1 MREFGGVEVSFE
13 KFVTASSLILLLLFS
28 ANAQSSDARSIIN
41 LCNQLFSNEHYELA
55 ILKLYEIRSEPL
67 MRQARAWFMSEFKP
81 QSGLEILALLQSGEK
96 QSAFYRMVSSHW
108 EVASALVNNGGIDEK
123 MFLEANTEHL
133 VVFAKLQPFIAE
145 IRETIGEPDY
155 LTQLEHLVMKAENI
169 ERKLE
174 NRRRL
179 LERWTGNKTGAN
191 SVSTTT
197 Q

>member
-1 MREFGGVEVSFE
+1 MNT
-13 KFVTASSLILLLLFS
+13 KPD
-28 ANAQSSDARSIIN
+28 DA
-41 LCNQLFSNEHYELA
+41 LA

-155 LTQLEHLVMKAENI
+155 LAQLERLVMKAENI

-191 SVSTTT
+191 SVRATT

>member
-1 MREFGGVEVSFE
+1 MNT
-13 KFVTASSLILLLLFS
+13 KPD
-28 ANAQSSDARSIIN
+28 DA
-41 LCNQLFSNEHYELA
+41 LA

-81 QSGLEILALLQSGEK
+81 QSGLEILALLQSGEQ

-155 LTQLEHLVMKAENI
+155 LTQLERLVMKSENVQH
-169 ERKLE
+169 KLE

-179 LERWTGNKTGAN
+179 LARWTGN
-191 SVSTTT
+191 VSAAT